1 MNDYKGV
8 GFVRTPRVLNKSVLT
23 YICKP
28 VWKLSHPDLRANPGV
43 NQMCARMKSHTY
55 DDSVY
60 RDECH
65 NFYYITIMSYKI
77 TDNKIDRTKI
87 TISTTP

>member
-1 MNDYKGV
+1 LNDYKGV

-55 DDSVY
+55 DDSCIETNVTY
-60 RDECH
+60 LLYNRSSVQ
-65 NFYYITIMSYKI
+65 N
-77 TDNKIDRTKI
+77 N
-87 TISTTP
+87 